1 MSGKREQMQKLMELR
16 DRLGVTITQHQRA
29 IEALQNQLLGVD
41 AAMKALGA
49 EGAMPPTP
57 RRNVKRAVLDVVQ
70 EAGKAGVTASEV
82 ISRAAAKG
90 RALNPGSVASL
101 LSRMKQDGVLT
112 FDGERYYLAG
122 AQGPHQEPPLK
133 IVKTANG
140 G

>member
-1 MSGKREQMQKLMELR
+1 MSGKREQMQKLMELKER
-16 DRLGVTITQHQRA
+16 YGATIAQHQRA
-29 IEALQNQLLGVD
+29 IEALQNQLVGVD
-41 AAMKALGA
+41 AAMRALGA
-49 EGAMPPTP
+49 EGGMPPTP
-57 RRNVKRAVLDVVQ
+57 RRNVKRTILEVVQ

-90 RALNPGSVASL
+90 RTLNAGSVASL

-112 FDGERYYLAG
+112 FDGERYCLAG
-122 AQGPHQEPPLK
+122 VQGPQEPPLK